1 MNRNAL
7 RSQEGVKSG
16 RSRKLPINA
25 SARWVWGGVRIWGEG
40 WGDCGSRVCCKEL
53 SQVQRINI
61 YSPAWLTLTD
71 ANDRPKSERKRK
83 VAPVW
88 RWLIPLSL
96 PLPSTSLPT
105 HTHIHTQS
113 APVST
118 GGSCSYFDIIFP
130 TTTTSCCHVSFVG
143 RVASIG
149 QEKYASVLCGT
160 SESNLRSVRFAHTL
174 HSAPARSVSASSTP
188 VSAPH
193 NAHAEFKPLEW
204 VNESTTQMS
213 RMTNS

>member
-1 MNRNAL
+1 M
-7 RSQEGVKSG
+7 GGG
-16 RSRKLPINA
+16 RI
-25 SARWVWGGVRIWGEG
+25 
-40 WGDCGSRVCCKEL
+40 GDCGSRVCCKEL

-105 HTHIHTQS
+105 HTHTKT

-130 TTTTSCCHVSFVG
+130 TTSTTTTSCCHVSFVG